1 MNPPLTSA
9 TGVAPAIASDTS
21 FFGHP
26 RGLATLFFT
35 EMWERFSYYGMR
47 AFLLFYMVTPAAQG
61 GLGFSDADGTSM
73 YGTYTGAAWGA
84 AIAGGLVADRMLG
97 QYRSVLWGGVL
108 IMLGHLTLVAPALPF
123 FYAGLALIVIGTGL
137 LKPSVSTLV
146 GSLYEPGD
154 PRRDAGFSIFYMGI
168 NSGAMLGP
176 IVAGYIAQRVDWHL
190 GFGCAAVGMAL
201 GLVQYVVDK
210 RHLQPALDRIAA
222 EARTRAAAL
231 VSQPSAQAS
240 QVAQASTALQTSGAP
255 SGGVLGFTGAEWG
268 RIAAI
273 VVLFLFAIL
282 FWAGY
287 EAAGSSLALFADR
300 NTDLHLFGFEFP
312 SSWFQVVQPFFVIVL
327 APVFAWVWINL
338 GSREPSVPTKFGL
351 GLLFMG
357 LAFLLMLP
365 AGSAVADNPALRVS
379 PFWLI
384 AWNFFSELG
393 ELSLSPVGLSAITKL
408 SPARIVGLMMGVWF
422 LSLAF
427 GNKLAGWTA
436 GLIATMPLDTLLLW
450 MGGTLVVAAVVM
462 FGLVKPVRRLMGDA
476 K

>member
-1 MNPPLTSA
+1 MNPPKLTDALSGVGPDTASA
-9 TGVAPAIASDTS
+9 MDTR

-47 AFLLFYMVTPAAQG
+47 AFLLFYMVTPVANG
-61 GLGFSDADGTSM
+61 GLGFTDAQGTSL
-73 YGTYTGAAWGA
+73 YGTYTGSAWGA
-84 AIAGGLVADRMLG
+84 AIVGGLIADRLIG
-97 QYRSVLWGGVL
+97 QYRSVLYGGIL
-108 IMLGHLTLVAPALPF
+108 IMLGHLSLVFHALPF
-123 FYAGLALIVIGTGL
+123 FYTGLALIVIGTGL

-146 GSLYEPGD
+146 GSLYPQGD

-176 IVAGYIAQRVDWHL
+176 IIAGYVAQRIDWHL
-190 GFGCAAVGMAL
+190 GFGCAAIGMAL
-201 GLVQYVVDK
+201 GLVQYVLDK
-210 RHLQPALDRIAA
+210 RHLQPAIARMA
-222 EARTRAAAL
+222 DERRVRATPAS
-231 VSQPSAQAS
+231 VTHSTSAPA
-240 QVAQASTALQTSGAP
+240 
-255 SGGVLGFTGAEWG
+255 SGGVVGFTPGEWG
-268 RIAAI
+268 RIGAI

-312 SSWFQVVQPFFVIVL
+312 SSWFQVAQPFFVIVL
-327 APVFAWVWINL
+327 APLFAWLWIRL
-338 GSREPSVPTKFGL
+338 GSREPSVPMKFAF

-357 LAFLLMLP
+357 LAFIIMLP
-365 AGSAVADNPALRVS
+365 AGAAVAADSTLRVS
-379 PFWLI
+379 AWWLI
-384 AWNFFSELG
+384 TWNLFSEFG
-393 ELSLSPVGLSAITKL
+393 ELCLSPVGLSAITKL

-436 GLIATMPLDTLLLW
+436 GLIETMPIDALLEW
-450 MGGTLVVAAVVM
+450 VGGTLIVAAVIM
-462 FGLVKPVRRLMGDA
+462 FVLVKPVRRLMGEV

>member
-1 MNPPLTSA
+1 MNPPKLTDALSDVGPDTASA
-9 TGVAPAIASDTS
+9 VDTR

-47 AFLLFYMVTPAAQG
+47 AFLLFYMVTPVANG
-61 GLGFSDADGTSM
+61 GLGFTDAQGTSL
-73 YGTYTGAAWGA
+73 YGTYTGSAWGA
-84 AIAGGLVADRMLG
+84 AIVGGLIADRLIG
-97 QYRSVLWGGVL
+97 QYRSVLYGGIL
-108 IMLGHLTLVAPALPF
+108 IMLGHLSLVFPALPF

-146 GSLYEPGD
+146 GSLYPQGD

-176 IVAGYIAQRVDWHL
+176 IIAGYVAQRIDWHL
-190 GFGCAAVGMAL
+190 GFGCAAIGMAL
-201 GLVQYVVDK
+201 GLVQYVFDK
-210 RHLQPALDRIAA
+210 RHLQPAIARMA
-222 EARTRAAAL
+222 EEKRMRAAAL
-231 VSQPSAQAS
+231 PATH
-240 QVAQASTALQTSGAP
+240 STTSSTP
-255 SGGVLGFTGAEWG
+255 GGVLGFTSGEWG

-300 NTDLHLFGFEFP
+300 NTDLHLLGFEFP
-312 SSWFQVVQPFFVIVL
+312 SSWFQVAQPFFVIVL
-327 APVFAWVWINL
+327 APLFAWLWIRL
-338 GSREPSVPTKFGL
+338 GSREPSVPMKFAF

-357 LAFLLMLP
+357 LAFIIMLP
-365 AGSAVADNPALRVS
+365 AGGAVAADNTLRVS
-379 PFWLI
+379 AWWLI
-384 AWNFFSELG
+384 AWNLFSEFG
-393 ELSLSPVGLSAITKL
+393 ELCLSPVGLSAITKL

-436 GLIATMPLDTLLLW
+436 GLIETMPIDALLEW
-450 MGGTLVVAAVVM
+450 VGGTLIVAAVVM
-462 FGLVKPVRRLMGDA
+462 FVLVKPVRRLMGDV